1 MNAVKFS
8 FPVRPGRLVKGIPT
22 SHSASP
28 LNSKIVSDDKYVWAH
43 LKGTVKGESI
53 EPLYEKAPDA
63 ALVDPKLYE
72 ILALIDSMRVGKV
85 REREIAKEELRKRI
99 LG

>member
-1 MNAVKFS
+1 MK
-8 FPVRPGRLVKGIPT
+8 
-22 SHSASP
+22 
-28 LNSKIVSDDKYVWAH
+28 SKIVSDNKYVWPH

-72 ILALIDSMRVGKV
+72 MLALIDSLRVGKV
-85 REREIAKEELRKRI
+85 REQEIAKEELKKRI